1 MVLDVEDCSYSNS
14 KTENASAEEERDEVK
29 EVQNMSR
36 KDTRRIR
43 AWRFVATGILLL
55 TALAVTLTTFKFLD
69 REEVSDFETAVSNLL
84 YCNMPPAAAGC

>member
-1 MVLDVEDCSYSNS
+1 MVLDVEDYSYSNS

-84 YCNMPPAAAGC
+84 YCNMPPVAAGC